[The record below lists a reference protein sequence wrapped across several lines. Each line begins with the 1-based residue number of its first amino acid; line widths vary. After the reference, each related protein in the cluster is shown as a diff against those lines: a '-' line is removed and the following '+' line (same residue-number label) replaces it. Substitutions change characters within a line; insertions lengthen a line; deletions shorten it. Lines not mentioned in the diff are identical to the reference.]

1 MKSAILSA
9 ALAAAF
15 PVALSGCAKKA
26 DPSEATQTAAGSG
39 ESLHATDLPT
49 PAEILPDGFPQPA
62 AAYSGVFTLGAE
74 GAATTATIRA
84 DRATQRIEFPPGA
97 GLGAGRET
105 PWRQIMVVRDFGEKI
120 SMWPEG
126 EGAPKLSALIQ
137 KKDMG
142 ALATTFGVNPE
153 RAKMSGKK
161 IGEDTIANQRCAIW
175 EVAAEEEG
183 REPMRA
189 CVTRDGIVLR
199 VAEGENAPVILAQ
212 SIERGPQAAALFEK
226 PAGYDEIDMG
236 ECMRAAGEMMAA
248 MQSGKAPKID
258 MAKMQ
263 RCQEAGQKF
272 GAIFGQ

>member
-1 MKSAILSA
+1 MKSALVAAA
-9 ALAAAF
+9 ALAALTA
-15 PVALSGCAKKA
+15 CAKKA
-26 DPSEATQTAAGSG
+26 EAPESGPAAAPA
-39 ESLHATDLPT
+39 ESLHAAAPAT
-49 PAEILPDGFPQPA
+49 PADILPEGFPQPA
-62 AAYSGVFTLGAE
+62 AAFSGVFTLGSE
-74 GAATTATIRA
+74 GGTTTATIRA

-97 GLGAGRET
+97 GLGGGRDT
-105 PWRQIMVVRDFGEKI
+105 PWRQVMVVRNFGEKI

-126 EGAPKLSALIQ
+126 EGAPKLAALIQ

-142 ALATTFGVNPE
+142 AIAQSFGVNPE
-153 RAKMSGKK
+153 RAQMNGKK
-161 IGEDTIANQRCAIW
+161 IGEDTIANERCAVW

-183 REPMRA
+183 RAPMRA

-212 SIERGPQAAALFEK
+212 SIERGPQAAALFER
-226 PAGYDEIDMG
+226 PAGYEEIDMG
-236 ECMRAAGEMMAA
+236 ECMRAASEMMAA

-258 MAKMQ
+258 MSKMQ

>member
-1 MKSAILSA
+1 MKSALIAA
-9 ALAAAF
+9 ALAAA
-15 PVALSGCAKKA
+15 LSACAKKA
-26 DPSEATQTAAGSG
+26 EAPDSGPVAEPAAAASS
-39 ESLHATDLPT
+39 ESLHAAAPAT
-49 PAEILPDGFPQPA
+49 PAEILPQGFPQPS
-62 AAYSGVFTLGAE
+62 AAYAGVFTLGAE
-74 GAATTATIRA
+74 GGATTATIRA

-105 PWRQIMVVRDFGEKI
+105 PWRQVMVVRNFGEKI

-126 EGAPKLSALIQ
+126 DGAPKLSALIQ

-142 ALATTFGVNPE
+142 AIAQSFGVNPE
-153 RAKMSGKK
+153 RAQMNGRK
-161 IGEDTIANQRCAIW
+161 IGEDTIANERCAVW
-175 EVAAEEEG
+175 EIAAEEEG
-183 REPMRA
+183 RAPMRA

-226 PAGYDEIDMG
+226 PAGYEEIDMG
-236 ECMRAAGEMMAA
+236 ECMRAASEMMAA

-258 MAKMQ
+258 MTKLQ